1 MAEGRAVTT
10 IRRYSLR
17 ISILCALL
25 LACVAFGYRSI
36 YEEPRERALIA
47 SIQMR
52 ELESIEHGFTFL
64 ANAIENVVVD
74 WAYWNDTYEF
84 ITDPK
89 SHPSYISAN
98 ISRNTFRNLRLVG
111 IQYIN
116 NSFDI
121 LYERGFDLGLSSY
134 VNFSDL
140 RFDTKAHLRA
150 LGREA
155 GGEDLFRS
163 VSWVRTSSGP
173 ALVVISS
180 ITNSQQNAKPGGY
193 LVFIRLIAQQDLDKL
208 AAVTRLTT
216 RFESLERHL
225 DADPLSAPVNAEAVR
240 GTRVRLLVD
249 PLRGE
254 PVAALSIKHNAQ
266 YPSRLLNAGSLLL
279 LAGLGLVPFLFFRML
294 DHRLVVPLEQSTRR
308 IEEMVGSD
316 RLIPLE
322 APFSL
327 KELEDMRLA
336 FNGAVHSVERQQQQL
351 RQLIITDGLT
361 GIANRRGFDLHV
373 ERVLQE
379 ARRLGVSMMWLVL
392 DLDHFK
398 QFNDL
403 LGHVAGDEALRLVG
417 RALQRLTKRATDFC
431 ARTGGEE
438 FAVILVAE
446 GEEAARHHAQSICAA
461 IANLGIAHPGS
472 TTTPHLTVSVGGLW
486 IPDMSNVPASLGRDQ
501 LFALADK
508 ALYQAK
514 AAGRDR
520 CCIEDLRP
528 QAAGYERSE
537 RSGDGR

>member
-1 MAEGRAVTT
+1 MAEGRTMTT
-10 IRRYSLR
+10 IRRYSIR

-36 YEEPRERALIA
+36 YEEPKERALIA
-47 SIQMR
+47 SFQTR

-64 ANAIENVVVD
+64 SKAVENIVVD

-84 ITDPK
+84 ITAPK
-89 SHPSYISAN
+89 DHPSYISAN
-98 ISRNTFRNLRLVG
+98 ISRTTFRNLRLVG

-121 LYERGFDLGLSSY
+121 LYEQGFDLGSSSY
-134 VNFSDL
+134 IDFGDL
-140 RFDTKAHLRA
+140 RFDTKAHLGA
-150 LGREA
+150 LGRKAE
-155 GGEDLFRS
+155 GEDLFRS
-163 VSWVRTSSGP
+163 VSWVRTASGP

-180 ITNSQQNAKPGGY
+180 ITNSQQDAKPGGY
-193 LVFIRLIAQQDLDKL
+193 LVFIRLIAQQDLDQL

-216 RFESLERHL
+216 RFESLESHS
-225 DADPLSAPVNAEAVR
+225 DADPLSVPVNAEAVQS
-240 GTRVRLLVD
+240 TRVRLLMD

-254 PVAALSIKHNAQ
+254 SVAALAIKHNADYSSQ
-266 YPSRLLNAGSLLL
+266 LLNPGSLLL
-279 LAGLGLVPFLFFRML
+279 LFGLGLVPFLSFRML
-294 DHRLVVPLEQSTRR
+294 DYRLVVPLEQSTRR
-308 IEEMVGSD
+308 IENMVGSD
-316 RLIPLE
+316 RLFVLE

-351 RQLIITDGLT
+351 RQLVVTDGLT

-373 ERVLQE
+373 ERVSQE

-398 QFNDL
+398 QFNDQF
-403 LGHVAGDEALRLVG
+403 GHVAGDEALRRVG
-417 RALQRLTKRATDFC
+417 GALQRLTKRATDFC
-431 ARTGGEE
+431 ARIGGEE
-438 FAVILVAE
+438 FAVISVAE
-446 GEEAARHHAQSICAA
+446 SEDAARHHAQSICVA

-472 TTTPHLTVSVGGLW
+472 ATAPHLTVSIGGLW
-486 IPDMSNVPASLGRDQ
+486 IPDMSNVPASLERDH

-514 AAGRDR
+514 AAGRNR
-520 CCIEDLRP
+520 CCIEDMRP
-528 QAAGYERSE
+528 QEADSVEE
-537 RSGDGR
+537 